1 MKRLISAL
9 MACALCVMVL
19 PAGKTVQAA
28 TDGQLTYEIVD
39 HEVTILDCDH
49 EAFGTLVV
57 PETIEGYP
65 VTMIGDA
72 AFSNCDFLTAITLP
86 ASLRV
91 IGEKAFYDCNSL
103 ENIYFYGDAPAF
115 KMSVSMCYDH
125 EENPWD
131 DLEFDFSAEHET
143 GPFDNVDAVA
153 HYFGSTSGWDAV
165 TSANLTGGGC
175 GRTEPQGKITLQ
187 QIAPASLSGT
197 LIAFGEGAVSL
208 DLTSQN
214 SYPMICSESGSAYE
228 FQNLLPGE
236 YTLTL
241 RQTGSVTRT
250 YTLLLRAGETVLNLK
265 IHQPGDLNGDGRYD
279 IGDVARIYAHAKA
292 SKLLTGYELICAD
305 FTGDGKITVGDTA
318 KAYSILQ
325 GK

>member
-19 PAGKTVQAA
+19 SAGRTVQAA

-65 VTMIGDA
+65 VTVIGDA
-72 AFSNCDFLTAITLP
+72 AFSECDFLTAITLP
-86 ASLRV
+86 VSLRA

-103 ENIYFYGDAPAF
+103 KNIYFYGDAPTF
-115 KMSVSMCYDH
+115 EMSCSMCYDH

-131 DLEFDFSAEHET
+131 DLDFDFSAEHET
-143 GPFDNVDAVA
+143 GPFDNVYATV
-153 HYFGSTSGWDAV
+153 HYFGGATGWEAITSVDM
-165 TSANLTGGGC
+165 TGGGC
-175 GRTEPQGKITLQ
+175 GRTDPRGKLTLQ
-187 QIAPASLSGT
+187 QIAPVSLSGT
-197 LIAFGEGAVSL
+197 LTAFGEGAVSME
-208 DLTSQN
+208 LTAQN
-214 SYPMICSESGSAYE
+214 SYPITLAMLGGAYQL
-228 FQNLLPGE
+228 QNLLPGE

-250 YTLLLRAGETVLNLK
+250 YTLLFQEGETALNLK
-265 IHQPGDLNGDGRYD
+265 LHRPGDLNGDNRYD

-318 KAYSILQ
+318 KAYALLL